1 MVFKFSKARFN
12 GDPNVGLYGFA
23 TNNYCLLGLK
33 PQKNILNEIR
43 KVIGKEIKISS
54 LSGTELIGL
63 FVVGN
68 SNGILLPK
76 IVEDHELKQI
86 KKMFGLNI
94 EVLKSKQTALGNL
107 ILCNDKGC
115 LISRSLIKY
124 KKNIK
129 DVLGCEVDTG
139 TVAGL
144 GIVGSTAAATNVGCL
159 CHREA
164 TEKEMEKI
172 EQVLKVRADVGTV
185 GYGSPFIKS
194 GVIVNSKGILYAD
207 GTTGAE
213 LGRIEEVFDNEEK

>member
-1 MVFKFSKARFN
+1 MSFKFSKARFS

-23 TNNYCLLGLK
+23 TDNYCLLGLK

-43 KVIGKEIKISS
+43 KVIVKEIKIST
-54 LSGTELIGL
+54 LAGTELIGL
-63 FVVGN
+63 FAAGN

-86 KKMFGLNI
+86 KKMFDLNI

-124 KKNIK
+124 KRNIA
-129 DVLGCEVDTG
+129 DVLGCEIDTG
-139 TVAGL
+139 TIAGL
-144 GIVGSTAAATNVGCL
+144 DIVGSTAATTNVGCL

-164 TEKEMEKI
+164 SEKEMGKI
-172 EQVLKVRADVGTV
+172 EQLLRVKVDVGTV
-185 GYGSPFIKS
+185 GYGSPFINS
-194 GVIVNSKGILYAD
+194 GVIVNSKGVLYAD

-213 LGRIEEVFDNEEK
+213 LGRIEEVFGDEEE